1 MLSIFGLLK
10 AWELYRTASH
20 HTVVL
25 VLPSCTSSSSNP
37 SIGIP
42 CVIPLFIQLF
52 NQAFTSLNCLTSKP
66 TSISGYRMTC
76 AWKDA
81 FGQRWQVYIR
91 KNIDSHFGWIGGDI
105 VVASLHVFAVVL
117 RFRVFRMV
125 VETSKAFEVES
136 SSMIDNTDP
145 GQSDNSRLLDTSGW
159 KAIVIVNCKYD
170 MLCHNIDS

>member
-1 MLSIFGLLK
+1 MRLK
-10 AWELYRTASH
+10 RRVRAETA
-20 HTVVL
+20 
-25 VLPSCTSSSSNP
+25 
-37 SIGIP
+37 GI
-42 CVIPLFIQLF
+42 
-52 NQAFTSLNCLTSKP
+52 
-66 TSISGYRMTC
+66 
-76 AWKDA
+76 
-81 FGQRWQVYIR
+81 YIR
-91 KNIDSHFGWIGGDI
+91 KNIDSHFGWIGGDT

-170 MLCHNIDS
+170 MLRHNIDS